1 VPPWLP
7 SDENDNASEFFK
19 ELGGEGQIAE
29 AADDDEAWEKKKA
42 AQLKL
47 YRVRAAR

>member
-1 VPPWLP
+1 MPPWFH
-7 SDENDNASEFFK
+7 SDENDNAGEFFK
-19 ELGGEGQIAE
+19 ELGGEGPIAE